1 MRPQINFKAPAPATA
16 RGRFI
21 FKGSDQQLRAP
32 CSKVVAETNI
42 SRSARRDRC
51 AQHRPALSSRRQCRR
66 PMSYHLI
73 PADTNTQL
81 DLFEDQG
88 AQPLVA
94 QIWRKEKNGFY
105 VDPQWCLYEDEPFV
119 GSQWDPFCGIGRCSD
134 AARRCGCKTYATD
147 IVDRGYQHFDRTLN
161 FLLCERALGNNIVT
175 NPPFQ
180 ICDQA
185 CDIR

>member
-1 MRPQINFKAPAPATA
+1 
-16 RGRFI
+16 
-21 FKGSDQQLRAP
+21 
-32 CSKVVAETNI
+32 
-42 SRSARRDRC
+42 
-51 AQHRPALSSRRQCRR
+51 
-66 PMSYHLI
+66 MSYHLI

-81 DLFEDQG
+81 DVFEDQG

-94 QIWRKEKNGFY
+94 HIWRKEKNGFY
-105 VDPQWCLYEDEPFV
+105 VDPQWCSERLYEDEPFV

-134 AARRCGCKTYATD
+134 AARRCGYKTYATD

-185 CDIR
+185 LRHSLKLDVDDIAMIWLARRLNAAHWCWPISR